1 MNNLRVVSLLTV
13 LLSGS
18 LPAHAQWLKHP
29 TVGIPRTADGK
40 PDLNAPAPKF
50 PDGTPDLSGFW
61 NQPLEPAYGVDITA
75 DLRPEDVKPAASR
88 LYDQRFR
95 EFGKDDP
102 GNVGCLPSG
111 TRHIL
116 GGLTAGRVR
125 IVQTPLLIAML
136 FEDLAHRQIHL
147 DGRQLPDDPNP
158 SFMGYSVGRWEGDT
172 LVVETSGF
180 NGRTWLDLGGHLI
193 LNN

>member
-1 MNNLRVVSLLTV
+1 M
-13 LLSGS
+13 
-18 LPAHAQWLKHP
+18 
-29 TVGIPRTADGK
+29 
-40 PDLNAPAPKF
+40 
-50 PDGTPDLSGFW
+50 
-61 NQPLEPAYGVDITA
+61 DITA

-158 SFMGYSVGRWEGDT
+158 SFMGYPLAAGRVTRSSSRQAASTDGRGWTLEDT
-172 LVVETSGF
+172 SY
-180 NGRTWLDLGGHLI
+180 
-193 LNN
+193 